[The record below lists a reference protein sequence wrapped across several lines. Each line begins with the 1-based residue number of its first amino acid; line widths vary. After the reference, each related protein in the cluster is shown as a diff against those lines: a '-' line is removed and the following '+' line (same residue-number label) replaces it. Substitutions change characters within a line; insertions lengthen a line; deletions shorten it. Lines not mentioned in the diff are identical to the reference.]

1 MNYGS
6 LSLSSPENWLLT
18 IAGSVQHWF
27 DRPALTHCFINR
39 QAARILLA
47 DGCAWEG
54 SWLRRHL
61 SSFNRGAVWA
71 DADWKNIHHYLQ
83 PLNNRGLWRFHSALE
98 EFQTYFEKAVSVAKG
113 ADEKQAAFFLG
124 AAAHLLQDLCV
135 PHHAQAQ
142 LFDGHKEYETWA
154 ASHRHQYKAQTGGL
168 YYTRQDPLAW
178 LLQNAEQASALYART
193 SQGAS
198 AADYHQA
205 TQILL
210 PLAQRCTA
218 GLLERFSSRLA
229 LRPAFAGWS
238 QQDEAANS

>member
-1 MNYGS
+1 M
-6 LSLSSPENWLLT
+6 
-18 IAGSVQHWF
+18 
-27 DRPALTHCFINR
+27 
-39 QAARILLA
+39 
-47 DGCAWEG
+47 
-54 SWLRRHL
+54 
-61 SSFNRGAVWA
+61 
-71 DADWKNIHHYLQ
+71 
-83 PLNNRGLWRFHSALE
+83 
-98 EFQTYFEKAVSVAKG
+98 
-113 ADEKQAAFFLG
+113 
-124 AAAHLLQDLCV
+124 

-142 LFDGHKEYETWA
+142 LFDGHKEYETCGPPA
-154 ASHRHQYKAQTGGL
+154 TATNIRR
-168 YYTRQDPLAW
+168 RQAVFIIPAKTPFAW

-218 GLLERFSSRLA
+218 GLLERFSSCLA